1 MAKPYPMELR
11 KRAVRFV
18 EAGQSR
24 HGVARRLGVSASSVI
39 RWLDRF
45 TRTGSPAP
53 GKIGGHRPQKIQGKD
68 RDWLVERMV
77 GGDFTIQG
85 LTDELETQRGL
96 KVDYRT
102 MWTFV
107 HRQGLSFKKKA
118 FTPPSSKGLTLPS
131 GAPGGAS
138 ISRASTSS
146 GWCSSMRPG

>member
-11 KRAVRFV
+11 ERAVRFV

-39 RWLDRF
+39 RWLDRS

-107 HRQGLSFKKKA
+107 HRQGLSFKKKR
-118 FTPPSSKGLTLPS
+118 
-131 GAPGGAS
+131 
-138 ISRASTSS
+138 SRRRAAKA
-146 GWCSSMRPG
+146 